1 MCGING
7 IIKSNINKHDINNV
21 TEMNKVLSHRG
32 PDNSEI
38 WSLNDTVF
46 GHTRLAIIDLNS
58 RSNQPFKKDNH
69 VISFNGEI
77 YNYKE
82 LKKKTPEATYLTDS
96 DTEVILE
103 LWRKYKENC
112 LNF

>member
-58 RSNQPFKKDNH
+58 RSNQPFKKDNLIGKDTRFKKSFSTLKDKTLNGSISPNVLDPMK
-69 VISFNGEI
+69 VISPN
-77 YNYKE
+77 
-82 LKKKTPEATYLTDS
+82 D
-96 DTEVILE
+96 
-103 LWRKYKENC
+103 
-112 LNF
+112 